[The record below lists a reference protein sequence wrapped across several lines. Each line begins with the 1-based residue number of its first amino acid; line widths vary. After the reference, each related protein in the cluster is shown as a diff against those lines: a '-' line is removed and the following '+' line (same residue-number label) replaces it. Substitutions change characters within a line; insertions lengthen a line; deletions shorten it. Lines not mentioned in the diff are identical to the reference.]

1 MDARNRRHAASNP
14 GTVPLRSWM
23 RETRGR
29 SRRAVPVAGFEHVFD
44 NDGVT
49 ATVADLRALLE
60 RAQPG
65 AVRVAA
71 EAPATS
77 GVLPVA
83 AALRPLF
90 PAGGMRRGSAVEIAV
105 REDAVAVGPRGRRP
119 AQGGSASN
127 GYDERPEAGGCS
139 LTLAL
144 LAEASAAGSW
154 CVLVGAPGLGLA
166 AAAEA
171 GIDLSR
177 FALVPAPG
185 QNWARAVG
193 ALVDGFDLVA
203 VRPPP
208 DLAATDARAL
218 TARARHHG
226 AVLLSLGPWP
236 GAEVRLATAR
246 SSWEGLGDGH
256 GRLNARRV
264 EVRATGRGTAGGRPR
279 TAELWLPTTAGGAA
293 AAAETYET
301 VEAVG

>member
-1 MDARNRRHAASNP
+1 M
-14 GTVPLRSWM
+14 
-23 RETRGR
+23 
-29 SRRAVPVAGFEHVFD
+29 FD
-44 NDGVT
+44 NEGVT

-65 AVRVAA
+65 TVRVAA
-71 EAPATS
+71 EAPVAS

-83 AALRPLF
+83 PALRPLF
-90 PAGGMRRGSAVEIAV
+90 PAGGLRRGSAVEIAV
-105 REDAVAVGPRGRRP
+105 REDAVSLGQRTKRP
-119 AQGGSASN
+119 AQS
-127 GYDERPEAGGCS
+127 GYAERPEAGGCS

-144 LAEASAAGSW
+144 LAEASSAGSG

-185 QNWARAVG
+185 QAWARAVG

-203 VRPPP
+203 VRPPV
-208 DLAATDARAL
+208 DLAPSDARAL

-236 GAEVRLATAR
+236 GAEVRLAPVR
-246 SSWEGLGDGH
+246 SSWEGMGDGC
-256 GRLNARRV
+256 GRLSTRRV
-264 EVRATGRGTAGGRPR
+264 EVRATGRGTGGGRPR
-279 TAELWLPTTAGGAA
+279 TAELWLPAMDGTTAEAQPAA
-293 AAAETYET
+293 TEIYGPPAEAA
-301 VEAVG
+301 G

>member
-1 MDARNRRHAASNP
+1 M
-14 GTVPLRSWM
+14 
-23 RETRGR
+23 
-29 SRRAVPVAGFEHVFD
+29 
-44 NDGVT
+44 T

-71 EAPATS
+71 EVSATS

-90 PAGGMRRGSAVEIAV
+90 PAGGLRRGSAVEIAV
-105 REDAVAVGPRGRRP
+105 REDAVAVGPRGRRHSL
-119 AQGGSASN
+119 GGSPESPMGGAVAN
-127 GYDERPEAGGCS
+127 GYAERPEAGGCS
-139 LTLAL
+139 LMLAL

-185 QNWARAVG
+185 QAWARAVG

-203 VRPPP
+203 VRPPA
-208 DLAATDARAL
+208 DLAPADARAL

-226 AVLLSLGPWP
+226 AVLLSMGPWP
-236 GAEVRLATAR
+236 GAEVHLAPVR
-246 SSWEGLGDGH
+246 SSWEGLGAGH
-256 GRLNARRV
+256 GRLSARRV
-264 EVRATGRGTAGGRPR
+264 RVQATGRGTAGGRPR
-279 TAELWLPTTAGGAA
+279 TAELWLPAA
-293 AAAETYET
+293 DGVPACADVFEPPA
-301 VEAVG
+301 EAVG

>member
-1 MDARNRRHAASNP
+1 M
-14 GTVPLRSWM
+14 
-23 RETRGR
+23 
-29 SRRAVPVAGFEHVFD
+29 FD
-44 NDGVT
+44 NGAVT

-65 AVRVAA
+65 AVRMAT

-77 GVLPVA
+77 GVLPVGA
-83 AALRPLF
+83 SLRPLF
-90 PAGGMRRGSAVEIAV
+90 PAGGLRRGSAVEIAV
-105 REDAVAVGPRGRRP
+105 REDAVAIGPRSRRP
-119 AQGGSASN
+119 SAGGAGN
-127 GYDERPEAGGCS
+127 GYGERPEAGGCS
-139 LTLAL
+139 LMLAL

-185 QNWARAVG
+185 QAWARAVG

-203 VRPPP
+203 VRPPAE
-208 DLAATDARAL
+208 LAPAEARAL

-236 GAEVRLATAR
+236 GAEVRLMPAR
-246 SSWEGLGDGH
+246 STWEGLENGH
-256 GRLNARRV
+256 GRLHARRM

-279 TAELWLPTTAGGAA
+279 IAELWLPAADGTPGAVPEA
-293 AAAETYET
+293 FDEI
-301 VEAVG
+301 EAVG

>member
-1 MDARNRRHAASNP
+1 MS
-14 GTVPLRSWM
+14 
-23 RETRGR
+23 
-29 SRRAVPVAGFEHVFD
+29 
-44 NDGVT
+44 

-71 EAPATS
+71 EAPVTS
-77 GVLPVA
+77 GVLPVLPSLA
-83 AALRPLF
+83 PLF
-90 PAGGMRRGSAVEIAV
+90 PAGGLRRGSAVEIAV
-105 REDAVAVGPRGRRP
+105 REDAIPVGSRGRRGP
-119 AQGGSASN
+119 AERAGRPGERP
-127 GYDERPEAGGCS
+127 GYAERPEAGGCS

-144 LAEASAAGSW
+144 LAAASSAGSW

-185 QNWARAVG
+185 QAWARAVG

-203 VRPPP
+203 VRPPA
-208 DLAATDARAL
+208 DLASSDARAL

-236 GAEVRLATAR
+236 GAEVRLVPVG
-246 SSWEGLGDGH
+246 SNWEGLGDGS
-256 GRLNARRV
+256 GRLTVRRV
-264 EVRATGRGTAGGRPR
+264 QVRATGRGTAGGRPR
-279 TAELWLPTTAGGAA
+279 TAELWLPGRDGT
-293 AAAETYET
+293 AAEARPAVPGIYEPP
-301 VEAVG
+301 VEVAG

>member
-1 MDARNRRHAASNP
+1 M
-14 GTVPLRSWM
+14 
-23 RETRGR
+23 
-29 SRRAVPVAGFEHVFD
+29 
-44 NDGVT
+44 T
-49 ATVADLRALLE
+49 APVADLRALLE

-71 EAPATS
+71 EAPVAS

-83 AALRPLF
+83 PSLRPLF
-90 PAGGMRRGSAVEIAV
+90 PAGGLRRGSAVEIAV
-105 REDAVAVGPRGRRP
+105 REDAVAVGPRGRGSE
-119 AQGGSASN
+119 QNSSDQSGGA
-127 GYDERPEAGGCS
+127 GYGERPEAGGCS

-144 LAEASAAGSW
+144 LAEASSNGSW

-171 GIDLSR
+171 GVDLSR

-185 QNWARAVG
+185 QAWARAVG

-203 VRPPP
+203 VRPPA
-208 DLAATDARAL
+208 DLAPSDARAL

-236 GAEVRLATAR
+236 GAEMRLAPVR
-246 SSWEGLGDGH
+246 SSWEGMGDGC
-256 GRLNARRV
+256 GRLSARRV

-279 TAELWLPTTAGGAA
+279 TAELWLPGTAGTV
-293 AAAETYET
+293 AEARSISPEIYESQ
-301 VEAVG
+301 VEAG